1 LTTPPIGAS
10 EAHQAPELARSVYRK
25 VFRHI
30 VPFLMLCYVIS
41 YLDRV
46 NIAFAKLQI
55 SQNRN
60 FSETVFGLGA
70 GVFFMGYFIFGLPS
84 NLMMQKAG
92 ARNWLAGILVTW
104 GLFSGTF
111 IFIKTPTS
119 YYILRFLLGAA
130 EAGFYPGAILY
141 LTYWFPAYRRARIV
155 ALFMTAIPIAGIF
168 GNPLSGWI
176 MGTFDGALKLRGWQ
190 WMFLIEALPAI
201 MAGIA
206 ALFILDDCVAN
217 AGWLTPAEK
226 RFLTE
231 EIELSANA
239 KSERVYS
246 FSGLIKN
253 SRVWIMC
260 LIYFAIVMGQ
270 YGLTFWMPT
279 LVKATGVKGNFN
291 IGLLSAIPFL
301 CAVVA
306 MNLCGR
312 SSDVM
317 RERRWHLIIPAVAGA
332 VGFVVA
338 ASYAQNTIV
347 SLIFL
352 SLAAAGVITC
362 TPLFWSLP
370 TALLSGTAAAAGIA
384 LINSVGNL
392 AGFVSPSLVG
402 YLKDAMHSN
411 VYGMDALAVIL
422 LGSAVLVWLIPPKL
436 VNR

>member
-1 LTTPPIGAS
+1 MTPPIGAS
-10 EAHQAPELARSVYRK
+10 EAHSTPDLARSVYRK

-70 GVFFMGYFIFGLPS
+70 GVFFMGYVIFGLPS

-104 GLFSGTF
+104 GLFSATF

-176 MGTFDGALKLRGWQ
+176 MGTFDGAFKLRGWQ

>member
-1 LTTPPIGAS
+1 
-10 EAHQAPELARSVYRK
+10 
-25 VFRHI
+25 
-30 VPFLMLCYVIS
+30 M
-41 YLDRV
+41 
-46 NIAFAKLQI
+46 
-55 SQNRN
+55 
-60 FSETVFGLGA
+60 
-70 GVFFMGYFIFGLPS
+70 
-84 NLMMQKAG
+84 
-92 ARNWLAGILVTW
+92 VTW
-104 GLFSGTF
+104 GLLSATF

-155 ALFMTAIPIAGIF
+155 AVFMTAIPIAGIF

-176 MGTFDGALKLRGWQ
+176 MGTFDSVLNLRGWQ
-190 WMFLIEALPAI
+190 WMFLIEAFPAI
-201 MAGIA
+201 LAGIA
-206 ALFILDDCVAN
+206 ALFILDDCLAS
-217 AGWLTPAEK
+217 ADWLNDAEK

-231 EIELSANA
+231 EIQKGVSGESQRLHSLSQ
-239 KSERVYS
+239 
-246 FSGLIKN
+246 LIKN
-253 SRVWIMC
+253 RRIWVMC
-260 LIYFAIVMGQ
+260 LIYFSIVMGQ

-279 LVKATGVKGNFN
+279 LVKATGVKGSLN

-301 CAVVA
+301 CAIVA

-312 SSDVM
+312 SSDAM
-317 RERRWHLIIPAVAGA
+317 RERRWHLIVPAIAGA

-338 ASYAQNTIV
+338 ASYAQNTTV

-352 SLAAAGVITC
+352 SLAAAGVLTC

-370 TALLSGTAAAAGIA
+370 TAVLSGTAAAAGIA

-411 VYGMDALAVIL
+411 VYGMDVLAVIL
-422 LGSAVLVWLIPPKL
+422 VGSAFLVWLIPPKL

>member
-1 LTTPPIGAS
+1 MTPPIGTS
-10 EAHQAPELARSVYRK
+10 EAHPTPELARNIYRK

-55 SQNRN
+55 SQNRS

-92 ARNWLAGILVTW
+92 ARNWLAGIMVTW
-104 GLFSGTF
+104 GLISATF
-111 IFIKTPTS
+111 IFVKTPTS

-190 WMFLIEALPAI
+190 WMFLIEAIPAI
-201 MAGIA
+201 LTGIA

-217 AGWLTPAEK
+217 AGWLTISEK
-226 RFLTE
+226 RFLTQD
-231 EIELSANA
+231 IEGSANGET
-239 KSERVYS
+239 ERLQS
-246 FSGLIKN
+246 FSQLIRN
-253 SRVWIMC
+253 GRVWVMC
-260 LIYFAIVMGQ
+260 LIYFSIVMGQ

-279 LVKATGVKGNFN
+279 LVKATGVKASLD

-301 CAVVA
+301 CAIIA

-312 SSDVM
+312 SSDAM
-317 RERRWHLIIPAVAGA
+317 RERRLHLIVPALAGA
-332 VGFVVA
+332 VGFVIA

-352 SLAAAGVITC
+352 SLAAAGVMTC

-392 AGFVSPSLVG
+392 AGFVSPSLIG
-402 YLKDAMHSN
+402 YLKDATHSN
-411 VYGMDALAVIL
+411 AYGMDALAVIL
-422 LGSAVLVWLIPPKL
+422 VGSAVLVWLIPPKL

>member
-1 LTTPPIGAS
+1 
-10 EAHQAPELARSVYRK
+10 
-25 VFRHI
+25 
-30 VPFLMLCYVIS
+30 MLCYVIS

-55 SQNRN
+55 SQNRA
-60 FSETVFGLGA
+60 FSETVFGFGA

-84 NLMMQKAG
+84 NLMMQKVG
-92 ARNWLAGILVTW
+92 ARNWLAGIMVTW
-104 GLFSGTF
+104 GLLSATF

-155 ALFMTAIPIAGIF
+155 AVFMTAIPIAGIF

-176 MGTFDGALKLRGWQ
+176 MGTFDSVLNLRGWQ
-190 WMFLIEALPAI
+190 WMFLIEAFPAI
-201 MAGIA
+201 LAGIA
-206 ALFILDDCVAN
+206 ALFILDDCLAS
-217 AGWLTPAEK
+217 ADWLNDAEK

-231 EIELSANA
+231 EIQKGVSGESQRLHSLSQ
-239 KSERVYS
+239 
-246 FSGLIKN
+246 LIKN
-253 SRVWIMC
+253 RRIWVMC
-260 LIYFAIVMGQ
+260 LIYFSIVMGQ

-279 LVKATGVKGNFN
+279 LVKATGVKGSLN

-301 CAVVA
+301 CAIVA

-312 SSDVM
+312 SSDAM
-317 RERRWHLIIPAVAGA
+317 RERRWHLIVPAIAGA

-338 ASYAQNTIV
+338 ASYAQNTTV

-352 SLAAAGVITC
+352 SLAAAGVLTC

-370 TALLSGTAAAAGIA
+370 TAVLSGTAAAAGIA

-411 VYGMDALAVIL
+411 VYGMDVLAVIL
-422 LGSAVLVWLIPPKL
+422 VGSAFLVWLIPPKL

>member
-1 LTTPPIGAS
+1 MTPPIGAS
-10 EAHQAPELARSVYRK
+10 EAHSTPDLARSVYRK

-55 SQNRN
+55 SQNRS

-70 GVFFMGYFIFGLPS
+70 GVFFMGYVIFGLPS

-104 GLFSGTF
+104 GLFSATF

-176 MGTFDGALKLRGWQ
+176 MGTFDGAFKLRGWQ

-201 MAGIA
+201 MAGVA

-217 AGWLTPAEK
+217 AGWLTVAEK

-231 EIELSANA
+231 EIESSANGE
-239 KSERVYS
+239 SERVYS

-253 SRVWIMC
+253 GRVWIMC

-312 SSDVM
+312 SSDAM

-338 ASYAQNTIV
+338 ASYAQNTTV

-422 LGSAVLVWLIPPKL
+422 VGSAVLVWLIPPKL